1 MGNSGRTAA
10 GDVQVMS
17 AGTGVTHSEFN
28 LEDEETTL
36 FQIWILPDR
45 DGGNPGWGARQ
56 FPQADRSGQFVTLA
70 SGIESDEAL
79 PIRANA
85 RVAAATVNAGE
96 TLSYELA
103 AGRHAYLVAAKG
115 RIRVN
120 GEDAD
125 PRDGIAIRD
134 VDRITVEAID
144 DAELVLVDSL

>member
-1 MGNSGRTAA
+1 
-10 GDVQVMS
+10 MS

-36 FQIWILPDR
+36 FQIWIMPDR

-56 FPQADRSGQFVTLA
+56 FPKADRSGQFVTLA
-70 SGIESDEAL
+70 SGIEGDVEGFGAL

-85 RVAAATVNAGE
+85 RVAAAAVNAGE
-96 TLSYELA
+96 SVSYDLEP
-103 AGRHAYLVAAKG
+103 GRHAYLVAAKG

-120 GEDAD
+120 GTDAD
-125 PRDGIAIRD
+125 PRDGIALRD
-134 VDRITVEAID
+134 VGTIEVEALD